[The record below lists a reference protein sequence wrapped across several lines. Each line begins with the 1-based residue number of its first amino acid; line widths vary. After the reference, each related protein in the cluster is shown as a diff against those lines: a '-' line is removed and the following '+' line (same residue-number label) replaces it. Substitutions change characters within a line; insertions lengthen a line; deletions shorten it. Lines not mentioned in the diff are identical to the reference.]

1 MSGAKIARSKSSEDV
16 NVHPVLS
23 PESQKDLE
31 SELADLE
38 KSSWVGETRR
48 DLFTAFACGRRVEA
62 TAQKNV
68 DVFSADENTD
78 KDLRE
83 ILVGIPRLAECDMLR
98 VLRTDAWW
106 REMYTR
112 NTENWPCTTRASTVW
127 LATGWWD
134 TRSVISNPGI
144 KFNALRCEQ

>member
-98 VLRTDAWW
+98 VLRTDA
-106 REMYTR
+106 
-112 NTENWPCTTRASTVW
+112 
-127 LATGWWD
+127 
-134 TRSVISNPGI
+134 
-144 KFNALRCEQ
+144 